1 MPSTNIKMIQFK
13 KTSRKYH
20 HLSAINVRTICDI
33 SMNITLHSS
42 ILNNINMSLIISF
55 GFMFKNVQHQIKDVK

>member
-33 SMNITLHSS
+33 SMNKRISS